1 MKSTQEQIILVP
13 ANQTDPSITDYP
25 GFGLLSPTIL
35 LNGGITVVA
44 IIAMGYFC
52 KTLLKSIADLL
63 EVWNKKC
70 N

>member
-13 ANQTDPSITDYP
+13 AQTDPSITDYP

-63 EVWNKKC
+63 EVWNKKR